1 MVVNVERHVL
11 IILSDTTKGHIRMF
25 ADYVV
30 ESSEVT
36 TGITS
41 YVSPIRDTGS
51 AIRVERLANGFGP
64 IYYILVSV
72 SRGGDEARRR
82 CGEGS
87 APGWVMSCC
96 PWIARQRRRTD
107 CNSK

>member
-36 TGITS
+36 TGITRIGGEAGKWLWS
-41 YVSPIRDTGS
+41 YLLHFG
-51 AIRVERLANGFGP
+51 ERLQG
-64 IYYILVSV
+64 
-72 SRGGDEARRR
+72 RG
-82 CGEGS
+82 
-87 APGWVMSCC
+87 
-96 PWIARQRRRTD
+96 
-107 CNSK
+107 